1 MNEHPTVAKPDH
13 LKGRQGIIEAVR
25 RELVGPSVGGH
36 HLDLSGVVRFATREE
51 SWSPWRDAATGEEI
65 LKYQQPLGRYGI
77 GVLYPIETRVDE
89 TGNVDQE
96 DVEDVRDRPCEG
108 VEVEPPRVSTTGGR
122 TFGTDDDDYA
132 LSRANDY
139 RPSCLGL
146 TFLVDPLEVD
156 LFAVRVT
163 GGRYQPIR
171 IVIPESGE
179 RRWWVR
185 SPVGID
191 ATFDVL
197 DLRREG
203 QRIHPRVDTT
213 NLQGLDIQVV
223 AHRRAWG
230 SLSLVTV
237 SLVNRTESLHDL
249 GDETRG
255 LAHASLSSLFQVQMK
270 VEARRADG
278 SGAILPYPAQDRE
291 LSHRDQ
297 EEESFDLLYRKHRT
311 FAIGHGCAADWDD
324 PEGRASVGWVRTE
337 ALPSYE
343 APSITPDI
351 EEDGKKVT
359 VSMARLAGLDVSMNP
374 LAECADLIHR
384 YRQWIDKKRKETEEI
399 PKQYREAAWRHM
411 EMCGISADRM
421 EEGLRLLQSDGQ
433 VAKAFELA
441 NHAVLLQQLRTRET
455 VREIDLDQS
464 DRRFAFKELFSP
476 PDWEEESDRGR
487 WRPFQIAFFLAAIP
501 SVAFSSHR
509 DRSQVE
515 LIWFPTGGG
524 KTEAYLGL
532 SAFSMFLRRLRDPED
547 TGTEIIMRYTLRL
560 LTTQQFLRASTLICA
575 MEHLRNY
582 HSEMLGKTRF
592 TIGVWLGMSATP
604 NSRNQAK
611 KGLGRLRGRDSH
623 RAENP
628 FLLLRCPWCSAQM
641 GPLIFPRRKRHRGP
655 KVAGYEQ
662 EGDSVVFRCPDN
674 TCEFSDTTLPIHV
687 IDEDIYQ
694 DPPSMIIGTVDKF
707 AQLTW
712 QPPARALFGIN
723 PAGSRSSSPPG
734 LIIQDE
740 LHLISGPLGSMV
752 GLYEPLIEELCTD
765 LRTDPAIRPKIISST
780 ATIRRYEEQVGALY
794 GRNRVALFPPPGLDA
809 DDSFFARYD
818 RYPDGT
824 LRPGRVYLGVYGR
837 GLGSTQIAQVRV
849 LAALLQAPNDLPEE
863 LRDPW
868 WTLLTFFNSLRELGA
883 AISLAHS
890 NIPDY
895 LETIRRR
902 YGYDRDRKRRV
913 RFLKEL
919 TGRIPQ
925 DQVPKAIE
933 ELSRPVGNEAVDF
946 CLASNIIE
954 VGIDIERLALLVV
967 VGQPKSTSQYIQ
979 VTGRIGRRWR
989 ERPGLVIT
997 ILHPS
1002 RPRDRSH
1009 FERFR
1014 SYHERLYAQ
1023 VEPTSVTPFAPPV
1036 LSRALHG
1043 VLCGYVRQMGPVD
1056 VEPWPLP
1063 AGLISQATQMLN
1075 KRVQAADPD
1084 EMRRMTNLLDQRV
1097 EEWKMWERTEWSA
1110 PPWAGEDSNPLLRRA
1125 GAGDSASNKRKA
1137 WPTPT
1142 SLRDVDAECRFQ
1154 ITDAYTETV

>member
-1 MNEHPTVAKPDH
+1 MNGRPTEAKPDH
-13 LKGRQGIIEAVR
+13 LKGRRKIIEALR
-25 RELVGPSVGGH
+25 RELVGPSPGGQ
-36 HLDLSGVVRFATREE
+36 HLDLSALVRFATREE

-89 TGNVDQE
+89 TRNEDQE
-96 DVEDVRDRPCEG
+96 DVADGPYEG
-108 VEVEPPRVSTTGGR
+108 AEVEPPQVSTTGGR
-122 TFGTDDDDYA
+122 SFGADDDDFA

-146 TFLVDPLEVD
+146 TFLVDPSEVNH
-156 LFAVRVT
+156 LAVRVT

-171 IVIPESGE
+171 VVIPESGE

-191 ATFDVL
+191 ATFDML

-203 QRIHPRVDTT
+203 RRIDPRLDTT

-223 AHRRAWG
+223 AHRRPWG
-230 SLSLVTV
+230 PRSLVTV
-237 SLVNRTESLHDL
+237 SIVNRTKPVDDL
-249 GDETRG
+249 GDEHQG
-255 LAHASLSSLFQVQMK
+255 SPHANRSSLFQVQMK
-270 VEARRADG
+270 VDARKSDG
-278 SGAILPYPAQDRE
+278 SGAILPYPAQETE

-311 FAIGHGCAADWDD
+311 FAIGHGCAADWED
-324 PEGRASVGWVRTE
+324 PEGRDAVGWIRTE
-337 ALPSYE
+337 ALPRYE

-351 EEDGKKVT
+351 EEDGRRVT
-359 VSMARLAGLDVSMNP
+359 VSMARLASLDVSEDP
-374 LAECADLIHR
+374 LAECADLIQR
-384 YRQWIDKKRKETEEI
+384 YRRWIDKKRKELEEI
-399 PKQYREAAWRHM
+399 PKRYREAARRHM
-411 EMCGISADRM
+411 ELCRISADRM
-421 EEGLRLLQSDGQ
+421 EEGLRLLQSDRQ
-433 VAKAFELA
+433 VAMAFELA
-441 NHAVLLQQLRTRET
+441 NHAVLQQQLRTRET
-455 VREIDLDQS
+455 VREIGLDPS
-464 DRRFAFKELFSP
+464 DRRFAFKELFSS
-476 PDWEEESDRGR
+476 PDWKEESNRGT

-501 SVAFSSHR
+501 SVAFPSHP

-547 TGTEIIMRYTLRL
+547 AGTEIIMRYTLRL

-575 MEHLRNY
+575 MEHLRKDR
-582 HSEMLGKTRF
+582 SEMLGEARF

-611 KGLGRLRGRDSH
+611 KRLGQLRGRDSH

-641 GPLIFPRRKRHRGP
+641 GPLTLPRGKRHRSP

-674 TCEFSDTTLPIHV
+674 TCEFSDATLPIYV

-712 QPPARALFGIN
+712 QPPARALFGID
-723 PAGSRSSSPPG
+723 AEGSRSSSPPG

-765 LRTDPAIRPKIISST
+765 RRTDPAIRPKIISST

-794 GRNRVALFPPPGLDA
+794 GRDRVALFPPPGLDA

-849 LAALLQAPNDLPEE
+849 LAALLQAANDLSEE

-868 WTLLTFFNSLRELGA
+868 WTLLAFFNSLRELGT

-902 YGYDRDRKRRV
+902 NGYDRDRKRRI

-933 ELSRPVGNEAVDF
+933 ELSRPSGHGAVDF

-954 VGIDIERLALLVV
+954 VGIDIERLSLLTV

-989 ERPGLVIT
+989 ERPGLVVT

-1043 VLCGYVRQMGPVD
+1043 VLCGYVRQMGAVD

-1063 AGLISQATQMLN
+1063 AGLISQAKQMLTR
-1075 KRVQAADPD
+1075 RVQVADPG
-1084 EMRRMTNLLDQRV
+1084 EIHRMMTLLDQRI
-1097 EEWKMWERTEWSA
+1097 EEWKMWERTEWNT
-1110 PPWAGEDSNPLLRRA
+1110 PPWGGESFNPLLRRA
-1125 GAGDSASNKRKA
+1125 GEGDSASNKRKT

-1154 ITDAYTETV
+1154 ITDAYTETD